1 MKWVELAQEIVPT
14 GKAVVWISGAV
25 ATSFLA
31 GIGWMT
37 STSAISKTVD
47 TVPVLAEEVSGLTNR
62 VNNVES
68 RLDDADAD
76 RQRILCLL
84 TLTATGEALSPFEV
98 AERCP

>member
-47 TVPVLAEEVSGLTNR
+47 TVPVLAEEVSGLTDR

>member
-14 GKAVVWISGAV
+14 GKAVIWISGAV
-25 ATSFLA
+25 GTSFLA

-37 STSAISKTVD
+37 STSAISETVD
-47 TVPVLAEEVSGLTNR
+47 KVPILTEEVNGLADR
-62 VNNVES
+62 VNTVEI
-68 RLDDADAD
+68 RLNDADED